1 MSKEI
6 LINIEAFQEKRLA
19 ITENGILNEYF
30 IERPNDKTIVGN
42 IYKGRIDSV
51 VPSVSAAFVDIG
63 QEKNGFLYTQDVL
76 DLSDFLQVSKGQDP
90 IALKSGEEMLV
101 QVVKEPFATKG
112 ARLTTHISLAGRY
125 LVLMPQDAS
134 LGISKRIEGDAERKR
149 LNEMLQELKLPK
161 DMGLVMRTACVKHSK
176 KEIARELSIL
186 LKFWSKIQ
194 KISSRMK
201 APALVYEDYDM
212 VLKVLRDS
220 FRDDISCLWVDSKQ
234 EFSRISKFAKNFMY
248 GMQKKIKLYT
258 KDVPLFEHKKIESQ
272 IEKLFHS
279 KVYLKSGAYIIIEP
293 TEGLVV
299 VDVNSGHFKKK
310 NLKQEDA
317 VFLINKEAAIEIAKQ
332 LRLRDLGGIIVID
345 FIDMERE
352 RNRKGV
358 LKTLKDALKQ
368 DRAKTD
374 ILGISKIGLVEMT
387 RERVLKTV
395 ESISYET
402 CPYCNGRGR
411 VKSPATIS
419 IKVMKEIK
427 MILSKD
433 KYLELNVMLHPK
445 VTEFIMK
452 NSLSTLKGLERRFR
466 TRIVIG
472 SNPNLHIEDIKV
484 L

>member
-6 LINIEAFQEKRLA
+6 LINVEAFQEKRLA
-19 ITENGILNEYF
+19 IIENGFLNEYF
-30 IERPNDKTIVGN
+30 IERPSEKTIVGN

-63 QEKNGFLYTQDVL
+63 QEKNGFLYTQDIL
-76 DLSDFLQVSKGQDP
+76 DLSDFLQVSKGLDP
-90 IALKSGEEMLV
+90 IELKSGEEILV

-134 LGISKRIEGDAERKR
+134 LGISKRIEGEAERKR
-149 LNEMLQELKLPK
+149 LNAMLQELKLPK
-161 DMGLVMRTACVKHSK
+161 DMGLVMRTACVKHAK

-186 LKFWSKIQ
+186 LKFWHRIQ

-201 APALVYEDYDM
+201 APSLVYEDYDM

-220 FRDDISCLWVDSKQ
+220 FRDDVSCLWVDSKQ
-234 EFSRISKFAKNFMY
+234 EFARINKFAKNFMQD
-248 GMQKKIKLYT
+248 MQKKIKFYT
-258 KDVPLFEHKKIESQ
+258 KDLPLFEHNKIESQ

-310 NLKQEDA
+310 NLKQEEA
-317 VFLINKEAAIEIAKQ
+317 VFIINKEAAIEIARQ

-352 RNRKGV
+352 KHRRGV
-358 LKTLKDALKQ
+358 LKIFNDVLRQ

-395 ESISYET
+395 ESISYQT
-402 CPYCNGRGR
+402 CPYCNGRGK
-411 VKSPATIS
+411 VKSAVTMS
-419 IKVMKEIK
+419 IKVVKEIK
-427 MILSKD
+427 VILSKN
-433 KYLELNVMLHPK
+433 KFLELNVMLHPN
-445 VTEFIMK
+445 VAEFISK
-452 NSLSTLKGLERRFR
+452 NSLNSLKSLERRFR

-472 SNPNLHIEDIKV
+472 SNPNLHFEDIKV